1 MKKASKIFAIVF
13 AVMLVS
19 LFSGCALLSELWNK
33 VKGPVDEWTNFEV
46 TMTYK
51 GTQVNLDVYCMY
63 VKDGFTNKNMKTDY
77 TFNEEGLAIVVAP
90 YIEDGDTAVGEGAT
104 EKQKNYNA
112 ILTEFFG
119 EQFNTSYI
127 YKFWKNGEA
136 VIFNKDS
143 EGNIKEDGK
152 AIKMSQTAW
161 NLIYAGSKYGAGLE
175 IDDDAGLP
183 YYLST
188 KGKVFDEYTLDKD
201 EMWKKILAAILIN
214 KLL

>member
-90 YIEDGDTAVGEGAT
+90 YIESGDSGSTSEDKTTKEEYAE
-104 EKQKNYNA
+104 
-112 ILTEFFG
+112 ILKEFFG
-119 EQFNTSYI
+119 DEFNTSYL

-175 IDDDAGLP
+175 IDDEAGLP
-183 YYLST
+183 FCLNQKNKSY
-188 KGKVFDEYTLDKD
+188 KEYKLDKD
-201 EMWKKILAAILIN
+201 DMWKKILAAILIN